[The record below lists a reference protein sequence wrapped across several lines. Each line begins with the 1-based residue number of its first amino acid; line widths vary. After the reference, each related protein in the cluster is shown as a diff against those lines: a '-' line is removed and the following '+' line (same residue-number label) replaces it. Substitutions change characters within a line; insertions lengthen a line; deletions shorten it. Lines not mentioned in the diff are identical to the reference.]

1 MPELTRVVHATF
13 VAQAVGGV
21 LTAAI
26 LLAFYRN
33 YRKGYLLHWTWSWLA
48 FAIYM
53 AGATVGLSLARYL
66 PADQP
71 YRLAISLTSWIAGY
85 LQGAWLIFGAYELV
99 RERPVPSRTARVV
112 LAAVA
117 AFALLTTL
125 AFVWAPGALTLRYF
139 FRVGLRGLVMG
150 ATFLVAGCLVWRSG
164 ERSEVGRALVGGS
177 LLMYG
182 IENLHYFLITI
193 WSLRG
198 ENYPDYAF
206 YLGFVDLLLQSMLA
220 LGMVVCLLE
229 DQRAAAVEA
238 AGQIEHLAYHDA
250 LTGLPNR
257 PLFMDRLRIAMAQAN
272 RDRRKVAVLF
282 FDLDRFKGI
291 NDSLGHSVGD
301 ELLRAVGGRIQSCV
315 RDGDTLA
322 RLGGDEFT
330 LLLPAVTQ
338 STDATRVAQ
347 KLIDT
352 FKAPFQVDSRELFIT
367 SSIGISHYPDDAQ
380 DAEALLKNADTA
392 MYGAKERGRDTF
404 QLYTAALNPQA
415 LERLTLENSLRK
427 ALAQN
432 QFVLHYQPIIDT
444 ASGELHGTEAL
455 LRWNHP
461 DTGLVRPK
469 DFIEMAEL
477 TGVIISI
484 GPWLLR
490 TACAQTKAWQ
500 DRGHPRLSVGVNLS
514 ARQFLQPHLVTEVR
528 TALQQSG
535 LAAEFLELEITEG
548 LAMQNAEI
556 TNETLRALKELGVR
570 ISIDDFGTGYSSLG
584 YLRRFPIDTLK
595 IDQSFVRDIHV
606 DPGDAA
612 IVTTVIA
619 MAGSLGLRVVAEG
632 VELEEQLAFLR
643 GHRCDLVQ
651 GYLFGAPMPPAE
663 LVALM
668 DREDGVARGGRVT
681 TRA

>member
-13 VAQAVGGV
+13 VAQAVGAV
-21 LTAAI
+21 LSAAI

-48 FAIYM
+48 FSIYM
-53 AGATVGLSLARYL
+53 AGATVGLSLAHYV
-66 PADQP
+66 PANQP
-71 YRLAISLTSWIAGY
+71 YRIAISLTAWVAGY
-85 LQGAWLIFGAYELV
+85 LQGAWLLFGAWELV
-99 RERPVPSRTARVV
+99 RERPIPRRLARRILV
-112 LAAVA
+112 AVA
-117 AFALLTTL
+117 AFALITTM
-125 AFVWAPGALTLRYF
+125 AFVWAPTAMGLRYF
-139 FRVGLRGLVMG
+139 FRVGLRGLVIG
-150 ATFLVAGCLVWRSG
+150 ATFLVGGYIVWRNG
-164 ERSEVGRALVGGS
+164 ERNEVGPALVGGS
-177 LLMYG
+177 LVMYG
-182 IENLHYFLITI
+182 IENLHYFLITV
-193 WSLRG
+193 WFLRG
-198 ENYPDYAF
+198 ESYPDYAF
-206 YLGFVDLLLQSMLA
+206 YLGFVDLLLQSLLA
-220 LGMVVCLLE
+220 LGMIVCLLE

-282 FDLDRFKGI
+282 FDLDRFKVI

-301 ELLRAVGGRIQSCV
+301 ELLRAVGGRIQDCV

-338 STDATRVAQ
+338 ATDATRVAQ

-380 DAEALLKNADTA
+380 DAETLLKNADTA

-404 QLYTAALNPQA
+404 QLYTAAMNPQA
-415 LERLTLENSLRK
+415 LERLALENSLRK
-427 ALAQN
+427 ALALN
-432 QFVLHYQPIIDT
+432 QFVLHYQPIIDA

-455 LRWNHP
+455 LRWHHP

-477 TGVIISI
+477 TGIILSI
-484 GPWLLR
+484 SPWLLR

-500 DRGHPRLSVGVNLS
+500 ASHPRLSVGVNLS
-514 ARQFLQPHLVTEVR
+514 ARQFLQPRLVDEVR
-528 TALQQSG
+528 EALEVSG
-535 LAAEFLELEITEG
+535 LAAECLELEITEG

-584 YLRRFPIDTLK
+584 YLRRFAIDTLK

-619 MAGSLGLRVVAEG
+619 MASSLGLRVVAEG
-632 VELEEQLAFLR
+632 VELEEQHSFLR
-643 GHRCDLVQ
+643 AHRCDLVQ

-663 LVALM
+663 LAELLV
-668 DREDGVARGGRVT
+668 RESGLARGGRVT

>member
-13 VAQAVGGV
+13 VAQAVGAV

-33 YRKGYLLHWTWSWLA
+33 YRKGYLLHWTWSWLS
-48 FAIYM
+48 FSIYM
-53 AGATVGLSLARYL
+53 AGATVGLSLARYV
-66 PADQP
+66 PAHQP
-71 YRLAISLTSWIAGY
+71 YRLAISLTSWVAGY
-85 LQGAWLIFGAYELV
+85 LQGVWLLFGAWELV
-99 RERPVPSRTARVV
+99 RERPIPPRLARRILV
-112 LAAVA
+112 AVA
-117 AFALLTTL
+117 AFALITTV
-125 AFVWAPGALTLRYF
+125 AFVWAPTAVGLRYF
-139 FRVGLRGLVMG
+139 FRVGLRGLVIG
-150 ATFLVAGCLVWRSG
+150 VTFLIGGYIVWRNG
-164 ERSEVGRALVGGS
+164 ERNEVGPALVGGS
-177 LLMYG
+177 LVMYG
-182 IENLHYFLITI
+182 IENLHYFLITV
-193 WSLRG
+193 WFLRG

-206 YLGFVDLLLQSMLA
+206 YLGFVDLLLQSLLA
-220 LGMVVCLLE
+220 LGMIVCLLE

-282 FDLDRFKGI
+282 FDLDRFKVI

-301 ELLRAVGGRIQSCV
+301 ELLRAVGGRIQDCV

-338 STDATRVAQ
+338 ATDATRVAQ

-380 DAEALLKNADTA
+380 DAETLLKNADTA

-404 QLYTAALNPQA
+404 QLYTAAMNPQA
-415 LERLTLENSLRK
+415 LERLALENSLRK
-427 ALAQN
+427 ALALN
-432 QFVLHYQPIIDT
+432 QFVLHYQPIIDA

-455 LRWNHP
+455 LRWHHP

-477 TGVIISI
+477 TGIILSI
-484 GPWLLR
+484 SPWLLR

-500 DRGHPRLSVGVNLS
+500 ARHPRLSVGVNLS
-514 ARQFLQPHLVTEVR
+514 ARQFLQPRLVDEVR
-528 TALQQSG
+528 NALEVSG

-584 YLRRFPIDTLK
+584 YLRRFAIDTLK

-619 MAGSLGLRVVAEG
+619 MASSLGLRVVAEG
-632 VELEEQLAFLR
+632 VELEEQLSFLR
-643 GHRCDLVQ
+643 AHRCELVQ
-651 GYLFGAPMPPAE
+651 GYLFGAPVPPAE
-663 LVALM
+663 MSELLA
-668 DREDGVARGGRVT
+668 RESGLARGGRVT